1 MSNYGGLIEQLIA
14 LKDRLRGQ
22 LTLGEQDAIN
32 GACNALERASSA
44 GGSTGGGNG

>member
-1 MSNYGGLIEQLIA
+1 MDNYGSLIEQLIA

-32 GACNALERASSA
+32 SACNALEGVRPA
-44 GGSTGGGNG
+44 GGGNG